1 MNRIL
6 QTKNEKDIII
16 DDLKKE
22 IQTWQSGIE
31 NIERSLGKSRMIA
44 AEQQSTANTNAA
56 KILAEA
62 EAIIAAN
69 HIKISNIDQ
78 EIAVLHQELDTYSQ
92 IIHENLNT
100 APASAESF
108 PTAFSPQ
115 LLSGQNNPDS
125 INEQPVNNPAL
136 ITMKLVAFLN
146 AKHYMVFGNKKGAT
160 HGHSW
165 QFQVETA
172 VSVQDSSFVKFE
184 DLDRYINKMI
194 APYQRSVLN
203 EVAPFD
209 R

>member
-1 MNRIL
+1 
-6 QTKNEKDIII
+6 
-16 DDLKKE
+16 
-22 IQTWQSGIE
+22 
-31 NIERSLGKSRMIA
+31 MIA

-209 R
+209 TIEPLTENIAALFFNQLENDFSKI